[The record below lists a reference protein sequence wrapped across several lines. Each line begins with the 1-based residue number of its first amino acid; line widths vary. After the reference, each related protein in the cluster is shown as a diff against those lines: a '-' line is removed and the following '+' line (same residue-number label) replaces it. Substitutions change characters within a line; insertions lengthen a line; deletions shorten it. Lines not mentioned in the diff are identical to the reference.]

1 MENARHGVK
10 LLEGSTEHK
19 MTKDEFLAFIT
30 QHPEVTT
37 MLAEMAKVPE
47 GDEDKT
53 QADAEKPDKKGEAP
67 EDMKNPAEDMKNPA
81 EDKKDPAEDKK
92 ENPEDGAEGADGEDA
107 ENGENKP
114 TEAEKKTEDEAP
126 ENQANEPEKTENG
139 ELEAL
144 RAKYNDLLIKD
155 AIINSSYGFTKA
167 QVPFIARL
175 IDTEGL
181 VANDTVD
188 TDALGKQLEA
198 ISAAF
203 PAVTAEAQKPVF
215 RAGAPE
221 GTDETG
227 KSFLDKMREAA
238 GL

>member
-1 MENARHGVK
+1 METARHGVK

-19 MTKDEFLAFIT
+19 MTKDELLKFIT
-30 QHPEVTT
+30 DHPEVTT
-37 MLAEMAKVPE
+37 MLAEMAKAPE
-47 GDEDKT
+47 GDEDKP
-53 QADAEKPDKKGEAP
+53 QADAEKPDEKEDAP
-67 EDMKNPAEDMKNPA
+67 EDMKDPG
-81 EDKKDPAEDKK
+81 EDKKDPAEDKA
-92 ENPEDGAEGADGEDA
+92 EDPEAGPEDAKNEGAES
-107 ENGENKP
+107 GENKP
-114 TEAEKKTEDEAP
+114 VEPKNKPEDETP
-126 ENQANEPEKTENG
+126 EDEANEPEKTENDD
-139 ELEAL
+139 LEAL

-155 AIINSSYGFTKA
+155 AILNSSYGFTKA
-167 QVPFIARL
+167 QIPFIARL
-175 IDTEGL
+175 IDTDGL

-188 TDALGKQLEA
+188 SDALGKQLEA

-227 KSFLDKMREAA
+227 KSFLDRMREAA